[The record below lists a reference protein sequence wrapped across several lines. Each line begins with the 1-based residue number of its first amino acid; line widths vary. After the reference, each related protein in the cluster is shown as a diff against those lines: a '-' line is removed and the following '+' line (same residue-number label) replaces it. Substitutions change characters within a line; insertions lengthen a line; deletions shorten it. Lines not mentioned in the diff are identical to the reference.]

1 MPIGT
6 TVYDRPLTKYEQWV
20 EYDICPE
27 CGGRKQASSVRCVAC
42 SNRRA
47 AAARMAKDLVEMPD
61 RDKRIRR
68 ALEQGYELAELMAL
82 AREGKLPTWEQLGMV
97 QETGA

>member
-1 MPIGT
+1 
-6 TVYDRPLTKYEQWV
+6 
-20 EYDICPE
+20 
-27 CGGRKQASSVRCVAC
+27 
-42 SNRRA
+42 
-47 AAARMAKDLVEMPD
+47 MAKDLVEMPD